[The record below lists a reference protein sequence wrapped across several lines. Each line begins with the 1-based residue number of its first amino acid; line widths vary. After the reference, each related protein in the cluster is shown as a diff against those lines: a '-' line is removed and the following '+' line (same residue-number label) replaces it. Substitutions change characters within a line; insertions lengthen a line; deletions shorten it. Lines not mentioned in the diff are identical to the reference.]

1 MVSMSI
7 DVRQVASRGE
17 LKSWVELPY
26 RLYRDHPYHV
36 PQIISDE
43 LAYFDRRKNPA
54 FEVSDVRLFLA
65 SDAGQVVGRLC
76 CIVSTLETAKLGY
89 KRGRFGWFECT
100 DDPAVAERLL
110 DSAADWFRS
119 EGCTEM
125 TGPQGFT
132 DLDPEGLLIEGFDH
146 LPTISGSYNH
156 PYYQRLFEDYGLEKA
171 VDYIE
176 FRSLVPQDSV
186 LFERMRKRLARD
198 DNYRVVTC
206 ISRKEMLSHAGA
218 VWEVLEAAFAHLYG
232 VMPLTEKQ
240 KDFYTK
246 KYFGF
251 LDPEFVK
258 LTFSKQGELVGFI
271 IAIPNLSD
279 GFRRARGR
287 LLPLG
292 FLHLLREYR
301 KPTAVDFLLTGV
313 KPGEPS
319 GLVFGLNAVAMY
331 DTLNQRGVRYME
343 TNREL
348 ENNTTIT
355 GIWNK
360 FERVFSRRSRVYRL
374 ALR

>member
-1 MVSMSI
+1 
-7 DVRQVASRGE
+7 VAG
-17 LKSWVELPY
+17 
-26 RLYRDHPYHV
+26 
-36 PQIISDE
+36 
-43 LAYFDRRKNPA
+43 
-54 FEVSDVRLFLA
+54 
-65 SDAGQVVGRLC
+65 
-76 CIVSTLETAKLGY
+76 
-89 KRGRFGWFECT
+89 
-100 DDPAVAERLL
+100 RLL

-206 ISRKEMLSHAGA
+206 SSRKEMLSHAGA

>member
-1 MVSMSI
+1 
-7 DVRQVASRGE
+7 
-17 LKSWVELPY
+17 
-26 RLYRDHPYHV
+26 
-36 PQIISDE
+36 
-43 LAYFDRRKNPA
+43 
-54 FEVSDVRLFLA
+54 
-65 SDAGQVVGRLC
+65 
-76 CIVSTLETAKLGY
+76 
-89 KRGRFGWFECT
+89 
-100 DDPAVAERLL
+100 
-110 DSAADWFRS
+110 
-119 EGCTEM
+119 
-125 TGPQGFT
+125 
-132 DLDPEGLLIEGFDH
+132 
-146 LPTISGSYNH
+146 
-156 PYYQRLFEDYGLEKA
+156 
-171 VDYIE
+171 
-176 FRSLVPQDSV
+176 
-186 LFERMRKRLARD
+186 MRKRFARD
-198 DNYRVVTC
+198 DDYRVVTSS
-206 ISRKEMLSHAGA
+206 SRKEMLSQVGA

-240 KDFYTK
+240 KEFYTK

-271 IAIPNLSD
+271 IAIPNLSA

-319 GLVFGLNAVAMY
+319 GLIFGLNAIAMY
-331 DTLNQRGVRYME
+331 DTLNKRGIRYME

-374 ALR
+374 GLG